1 MPSISQWDL
10 SLPTEGDRLT
20 RRNQISAFYDAGDWK
35 STYRE
40 ARALL
45 AAYPWSVDAHV
56 TEAALLGDFAET
68 FTGPDRDRRKAAA
81 VRKLRYWVRTP
92 PVKLPRSIDY
102 RARNELY
109 YHVGDWKRQTL
120 LGRYRCKHGEP
131 QAAYSVGVGAAFY
144 ATELMRR
151 GQALGAGRW
160 ATEALSAWD
169 LYFSTRPAR
178 NRFDTLTFHAVA
190 LAVLGRFDE
199 AEEELK
205 VVAGLIGKDIRETN
219 IYDVADRLS
228 WCRRGLKIR

>member
-20 RRNQISAFYDAGDWK
+20 RRNQISAFYGA
-35 STYRE
+35 
-40 ARALL
+40 
-45 AAYPWSVDAHV
+45 
-56 TEAALLGDFAET
+56 
-68 FTGPDRDRRKAAA
+68 
-81 VRKLRYWVRTP
+81 
-92 PVKLPRSIDY
+92 
-102 RARNELY
+102 
-109 YHVGDWKRQTL
+109 GDWKRQTI

-169 LYFSTRPAR
+169 RYFSTRPAR
-178 NRFDTLTFHAVA
+178 NRFDTLTFQAVA

-205 VVAGLIGKDIRETN
+205 VVAGLIGKDIRETT